1 MNKILGIASVV
12 IMIGAM
18 GYLVVNEF
26 SSSAEVDA
34 VRATGTKQS
43 ETTAKT
49 DSSESST
56 TESTKEKESDLPDV
70 SPDDWQLVLV
80 GPDHKLEKEID
91 ESTQLVSLDNGYLI
105 DKRVEA
111 DYKAFANAA
120 SEAGFPLAMVSAYR
134 SVSSQQEVFTQHVQE
149 VMAQKGVTEEE
160 ATTETKLT
168 MTEPG
173 YSEHHTGLAVDVV
186 DQDWYNNYTSTVLDA
201 SYGDQP
207 GAKWIAENAPKYGF
221 IVRYPNGREDITK
234 ITYEPWHLRYVGKES
249 AKYITEHDLTLEE
262 YLDKLKK

>member
-34 VRATGTKQS
+34 VRTTNTKQS
-43 ETTAKT
+43 EQAAKT
-49 DSSESST
+49 EDPEGST
-56 TESTKEKESDLPDV
+56 TVSTTEKESDLPDV

-91 ESTQLVSLDNGYLI
+91 ESSQLVSLDNGYLI
-105 DKRVEA
+105 DKRIEA

-160 ATTETKLT
+160 ATAETKQT

-207 GAKWIAENAPKYGF
+207 GAKWIAEHAPEYGF